1 MRAFLLFALALGAA
15 GAARAAAPACKEAQ
29 TGLAARAR
37 VSCREARKKALEAVG
52 RGRLHVRSAELEEE
66 KGRLVYSFDIER
78 KGRGGI
84 EEVLVDASSGEV
96 VSVAHETA
104 AAEAAER
111 D

>member
-1 MRAFLLFALALGAA
+1 MRGLLSFALALGAG
-15 GAARAAAPACKEAQ
+15 GAVRAAAPACKEAQ
-29 TGLAARAR
+29 AGLAARAR
-37 VSCREARKKALEAVG
+37 ISCREARKTALAAAG
-52 RGRLHVRSAELEEE
+52 KGRLHVRSAELEEE
-66 KGRLVYSFDIER
+66 QGKLVYSFDIER

-84 EEVLVDASSGEV
+84 EEVLVDASTGEV